1 MKRASFLALA
11 ISLVLT
17 TGCSLFSGD
26 DARRGPARRSEREGF
41 EGLVKKK
48 SVGVEVTWEAPSEPT
63 DGFVIRYGEDKTRLL
78 QEVIVASSDL
88 REEND
93 PQFGP
98 VYRYTIKGITHDR
111 PIFVSIAAFRG
122 DTVSDF
128 SDVMEE
134 SKRSPTGTN

>member
-11 ISLVLT
+11 ICLAVS
-17 TGCSLFSGD
+17 TGCSLLGGD
-26 DARRGPARRSEREGF
+26 EARRGPSRRSERDGF

-78 QEVIVASSDL
+78 QEVIVATSEL

-122 DTVSDF
+122 DVVSDF
-128 SDVMEE
+128 SDVMAE
-134 SKRSPTGTN
+134 SGRSRSSN

>member
-1 MKRASFLALA
+1 MKRVSSLILTLCLVAS
-11 ISLVLT
+11 
-17 TGCSLFSGD
+17 TGCSLFGGD
-26 DARRGPARRSEREGF
+26 DTRRGPARRSEREGF

-48 SVGVEVTWEAPSEPT
+48 TLGVEVTWEVPSEPT

-78 QEVIVASSDL
+78 KEVIVASSEL

-93 PQFGP
+93 PQYGP
-98 VYRYTIKGITHDR
+98 VYRYTIKDVTHDR
-111 PIFVSIAAFRG
+111 SIFVSIAAFRG

-134 SKRSPTGTN
+134 SKRPAAGK

>member
-1 MKRASFLALA
+1 MKRAS
-11 ISLVLT
+11 SLVLSICLILSA
-17 TGCSLFSGD
+17 GCSLFGGD
-26 DARRGPARRSEREGF
+26 DARRGPARRSERDGF

-48 SVGVEVTWEAPSEPT
+48 TLGVEVTWEVPSEPT

-78 QEVIVASSDL
+78 KEVIVARSEL
-88 REEND
+88 REESD

-98 VYRYTIKGITHDR
+98 VYRYTIRDVSHDR
-111 PIFVSIAAFRG
+111 SIFVSIAAFRG

-134 SKRSPTGTN
+134 SKRPASGN

>member
-1 MKRASFLALA
+1 MKRAS
-11 ISLVLT
+11 SLVLSVCLIFSA
-17 TGCSLFSGD
+17 GCSLLGGD
-26 DARRGPARRSEREGF
+26 DTRRGPARRAEREGF

-48 SVGVEVTWEAPSEPT
+48 TIGVEVTWEAPSEPT

-78 QEVIVASSDL
+78 KEVIVASSEL

-98 VYRYTIKGITHDR
+98 VYRYTIKDVSHDHS
-111 PIFVSIAAFRG
+111 IFVSIAAFRG

-134 SKRSPTGTN
+134 SKRPSSDR